1 MDQQHELIAEFLGR
15 HPGEVCVD
23 CLADAIDLPPSQVS
37 MVMQRLTFGGT
48 FAARLGVC
56 SRCHHRRT
64 VVQAAGSTGTI
75 R

>member
-1 MDQQHELIAEFLGR
+1 VDPHHDLIARFLRR

-37 MVMQRLTFGGT
+37 MAMQRLVFGGA

-56 SRCHHRRT
+56 SRCNHQRT
-64 VVQAAGSTGTI
+64 VLKAA
-75 R
+75 